1 MDMKHFSKYLQLLVL
16 SSVFINSHALA
27 SDSNVTFQ
35 AGDNSLATKIC
46 VAAAQ
51 NDLSTTMKRIDLV
64 LPGSKVSDNK
74 KAKLVTRNNRCNGMN
89 IVAFTAKYQ
98 ANDTFDY
105 LNKRS
110 VKKYQMNTQITDL
123 AHIKVPQLIVV
134 TSK

>member
-1 MDMKHFSKYLQLLVL
+1 MKHFSKYLPLLVL
-16 SSVFINSHALA
+16 SSVFINPHALA

-51 NDLSTTMKRIDLV
+51 NDLKSTKKQIDLI
-64 LPGSKVSDNK
+64 LPGTNISKNGK
-74 KAKLVTRNNRCNGMN
+74 TKLMTRNNRCNGMN

-98 ANDTFDY
+98 ANDTFEY

-110 VKKYQMNTQITDL
+110 VKKYQMNTQ
-123 AHIKVPQLIVV
+123 
-134 TSK
+134 